1 MKKAKRK
8 KKQNLIAALFLA
20 PYMIIF
26 LLFRLGPSVAG
37 MLISLTKWNIIGD
50 ISFVGLDN
58 FRKLFG
64 AKHFWTALANTGK
77 FVVIVVPCVIV
88 LSLALAVLFNQKLR
102 CKGIAR
108 AVTII
113 PYVLIPAVAGVIWN
127 WMFSYNSGILNYY
140 LIKIGLDPV
149 GWLIEEKYALLSISV
164 VIIWSYLGYYM
175 ILFLAGLQ
183 GIPGELYEAAILDGA
198 SKWQTFFRVTLPL
211 LKQVTALVITL
222 GFINTVQ
229 VYDQIYVMTNGGP
242 GTSTMTLVQYMYT
255 SAFKD
260 YDMGYG
266 SAIGTVIVALLVVV
280 YFVTNKLMKTE
291 EKE

>member
-1 MKKAKRK
+1 MKTAKNR

-26 LLFRLGPSVAG
+26 ILFRLGPSIAG
-37 MLISLTKWNIIGD
+37 MLISMTEWNIIGD
-50 ISFVGLDN
+50 ISFVGLEN
-58 FRKLFG
+58 FRKLF
-64 AKHFWTALANTGK
+64 ASKHFWTALENTAK

-88 LSLALAVLFNQKLR
+88 VSLALAVLFNQKLR
-102 CKGIAR
+102 FKGVAR
-108 AVTII
+108 AITIV

-140 LIKIGLDPV
+140 LLKLGFEPV

-183 GIPGELYEAAILDGA
+183 GIPDELYEAAILDGA
-198 SKWQTFFRVTLPL
+198 NKWQTFFKITLPL
-211 LKQVTALVITL
+211 LKSVMALVITL

-260 YDMGYG
+260 YNMGYG
-266 SAIGTVIVALLVVV
+266 SAIGTVIVGLLIVA
-280 YFVTNKLMKTE
+280 YFVTNKVMRTE
-291 EKE
+291 ETE